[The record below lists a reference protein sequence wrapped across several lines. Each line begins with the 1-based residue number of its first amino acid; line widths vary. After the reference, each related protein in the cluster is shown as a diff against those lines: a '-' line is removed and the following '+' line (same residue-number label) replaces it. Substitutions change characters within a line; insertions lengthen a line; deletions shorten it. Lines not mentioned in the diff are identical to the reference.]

1 MFGEVLKSLDRSKAL
16 LMNAASVAHFE
27 DAQQAF
33 EDAQQA
39 RRLWKADYEERI
51 ERDRKARMCAVVE
64 WLSANKSHIDQQ
76 EALQTLRRELP
87 QSGTWIYKLPPFK
100 EWLQEDN
107 SKSLVFLLTGIPGAG
122 MN

>member
-1 MFGEVLKSLDRSKAL
+1 MFGEVLKNLDRSKAL

-39 RRLWKADYEERI
+39 RRLWVADYEERVK
-51 ERDRKARMCAVVE
+51 RDQKARMCAVVE

-76 EALQTLRRELP
+76 EALQKIRLGLP
-87 QSGTWIYKLPPFK
+87 QSGTWIHKLSPFK
-100 EWLQEDN
+100 DWLREDKG
-107 SKSLVFLLTGIPGAG
+107 KSLVFWLTGIPGAG